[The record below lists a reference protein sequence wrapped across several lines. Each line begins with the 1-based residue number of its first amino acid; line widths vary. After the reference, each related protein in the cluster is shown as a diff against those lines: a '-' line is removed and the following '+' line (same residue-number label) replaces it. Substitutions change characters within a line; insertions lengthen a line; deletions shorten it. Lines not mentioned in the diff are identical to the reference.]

1 MFYLGDCPVEA
12 QAEGYELVPLFKP
25 KIEGDKMV
33 VDDKKGIVF
42 ENAGHPILV
51 KASFIPYVAKLK
63 RELEDLKTQLAAK
76 TAFKSFVSIY
86 RSSQHKRKKGEYIYF
101 LRSGKYGDE
110 LALDLGSP
118 EIGEDNALVS
128 IYQTA
133 CGKGS
138 SAIKVKSF
146 TVKGDLTLGGNVALK
161 EIKYTDLDNGE
172 VLRFFALG
180 KQWLGLNAPK

>member
-1 MFYLGDCPVEA
+1 MFYLGDSPVEA

-25 KIEGDKMV
+25 KIEADKMV
-33 VDDKKGIVF
+33 VDDKRGIVF

-63 RELEDLKTQLAAK
+63 QELEDLKTQLAAK
-76 TAFKSFVSIY
+76 TAFKSFVSI
-86 RSSQHKRKKGEYIYF
+86 RVSKPHKRKKGEYIYF

-110 LALDLGSP
+110 LAIDLGSP
-118 EIGEDNALVS
+118 EIGEGNALVS

-133 CGKGS
+133 NRNGS
-138 SAIKVKSF
+138 SIKVKSF